1 MALIANYFYIY
12 YSGHVPTIYQE
23 CKHFIV
29 GDGCLIGLN
38 FTNHVDIVIILD
50 TSNSI
55 NENEFNMLTSSLS
68 TAIRTKFP
76 TDDDM
81 QNAMTM

>member
-1 MALIANYFYIY
+1 M
-12 YSGHVPTIYQE
+12 
-23 CKHFIV
+23 

-38 FTNHVDIVIILD
+38 FTNHVDIAIILD

-55 NENEFNMLTSSLS
+55 SEREFNMLTSSLS
-68 TAIRTKFP
+68 TAIETQFP

-81 QNAMTM
+81 KNAMIV

>member
-1 MALIANYFYIY
+1 M
-12 YSGHVPTIYQE
+12 
-23 CKHFIV
+23 

-38 FTNHVDIVIILD
+38 FTNHVDIAIILD

-55 NENEFNMLTSSLS
+55 LEQEFNMLTSSLS
-68 TAIRTKFP
+68 TAIKTKFP